1 MPIAV
6 VTFQFDPS
14 AQVGDLVVRW
24 GTIALVAA
32 IVAALVLAGVLARGG
47 GLRPDDVIFVAIGVV
62 PGAVIGGRLGYL
74 ILHAGTYGAAPD
86 ALLDPSVGGLELGL
100 AVVGGFI
107 TGSYVAS
114 LLGSPLG
121 RWLHVAMAPT
131 LFVLGVGKLS
141 MVLTGTGQGQPSS
154 GDWATAYLGPGPWG
168 SLLPALPSDPSQAYE
183 GIATLAILTV
193 LTVVLM
199 LGTFRRRDGK
209 VFFLGVGLWAI
220 ARAIVST
227 TWRDPTVTSGV
238 NAGGLVA
245 IAIASGCLVAL
256 VVLVVRGRLVAE
268 DADPEAASELAE
280 DVPAASVA
288 EAPAPPLAE
297 LPAAP
302 VAVAAAAVAVARPD
316 PIEETPAP
324 LVPDPPAAPEPS
336 PALEVPGRPDIA
348 WLDPKAPWRS

>member
-6 VTFQFDPS
+6 LTFQFDPS
-14 AQVGDLVVRW
+14 AQLFGDLVVRW
-24 GTIALVAA
+24 GTIALVGT

-47 GLRPDDVIFVAIGVV
+47 GLRPDDVVFVAIGVV
-62 PGAVIGGRLGYL
+62 PGAVVGGRLGYL
-74 ILHAGTYGAAPD
+74 ILHAGTYGATPD

-100 AVVGGFI
+100 AVAGGFI

-131 LFVLGVGKLS
+131 LFVLGAGKLS
-141 MVLTGTGQGQPSS
+141 MVLTGTGQGQPNS

-183 GIATLAILTV
+183 GVATLAILTA
-193 LTVVLM
+193 LTIVLM
-199 LGTFRRRDGK
+199 LGAFRRRDGK
-209 VFFLGVGLWAI
+209 VFFLGVGLWAV

-227 TWRDPTVTSGV
+227 TWRDPTVAGGL

-245 IAIASGCLVAL
+245 IAIATGCAVAL
-256 VVLVVRGRLVAE
+256 VVLVVRGRLVSEESEPEGPVEVVADMAAVSVAGGPVAVVAARQDPPE
-268 DADPEAASELAE
+268 EAPADPLP
-280 DVPAASVA
+280 DVPAA
-288 EAPAPPLAE
+288 PGPGTTTGIPN
-297 LPAAP
+297 
-302 VAVAAAAVAVARPD
+302 RGD
-316 PIEETPAP
+316 
-324 LVPDPPAAPEPS
+324 VP
-336 PALEVPGRPDIA
+336 